1 MDSHG
6 TDYVEKQFSFGLL
19 LSIQGV
25 STCSEFRPTLNQML
39 HVSSC
44 KSDFVILCKDSPFQ
58 PKISK
63 SR

>member
-39 HVSSC
+39 HVSS
-44 KSDFVILCKDSPFQ
+44 SVRVIL
-58 PKISK
+58 
-63 SR
+63 